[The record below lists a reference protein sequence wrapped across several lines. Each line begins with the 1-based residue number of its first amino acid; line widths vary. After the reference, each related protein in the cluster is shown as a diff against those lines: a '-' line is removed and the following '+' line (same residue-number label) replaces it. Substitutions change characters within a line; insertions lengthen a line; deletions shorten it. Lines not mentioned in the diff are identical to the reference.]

1 MVYDNNIGYLSVKIY
16 IHRRKNKMKTK
27 RLLAFLLTVLMI
39 GGMLPTVFAEDGAE
53 AVLNPEFVFTNKA
66 WGATGQYHQ
75 KPCF

>member
-1 MVYDNNIGYLSVKIY
+1 
-16 IHRRKNKMKTK
+16 MKTK